1 MKFSRRSVEL
11 SQLTLTAATIVLIAT
26 SVLAPIASAFDWTP
40 YREDS
45 TIEIITLDEDG
56 EGRETKIWIVVIDE
70 AGFIRTND
78 SRWLANIRRGSAV
91 RLRVRDVETPVAVE
105 IVDDTATYDRV
116 EQAFKDKYG
125 PMQRIM
131 SAFRMSRPTVMR
143 ITFRPA
149 E

>member
-1 MKFSRRSVEL
+1 MKFPKRPFESSKFL
-11 SQLTLTAATIVLIAT
+11 LFTATILLAGI
-26 SVLAPIASAFDWTP
+26 SVTANAFDWTP

-56 EGRETKIWIVVIDE
+56 EIRETKIWIVVLDDM
-70 AGFIRTND
+70 GFIRTND

-91 RLRVRDVETPVAVE
+91 RLRVREVETPVAVE
-105 IVDDTATYDRV
+105 IVDDTAIYDRV

-125 PMQRIM
+125 LMQRVM

-143 ITFRPA
+143 ITTGA
-149 E
+149 VE